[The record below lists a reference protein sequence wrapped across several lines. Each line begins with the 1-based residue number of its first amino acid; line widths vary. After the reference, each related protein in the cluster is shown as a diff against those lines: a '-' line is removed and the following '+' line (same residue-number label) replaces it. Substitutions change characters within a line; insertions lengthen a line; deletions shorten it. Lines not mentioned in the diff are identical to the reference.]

1 MGLVLFFTPA
11 FFALPSAPFCL
22 QHRGYIKT
30 YEELGIGGGGGG
42 FFARDGLISGVL
54 VFDEREK
61 SVWRCLVVSDNEK
74 GA

>member
-30 YEELGIGGGGGG
+30 YEELGIGGEGGGS
-42 FFARDGLISGVL
+42 LQEMV
-54 VFDEREK
+54 
-61 SVWRCLVVSDNEK
+61 
-74 GA
+74 